1 MQHYTHN
8 QAPAGNTS
16 AGAKKPWIE
25 RLVEWYVH
33 DWQGIPRHVD
43 GPLSAPRVE
52 KPKTKEVPKAKEG
65 STAYIENAATN
76 TWGFFVAGPATGG
89 RNAQLTEYDAYLLDQ
104 RGYKNHLLNT
114 NAKQFWAAGATASE
128 AAKLL
133 GKSTDYLKKLW
144 GTFSAALETENQ
156 VQKGAKP

>member
-1 MQHYTHN
+1 MAVDKKAELREKALKDLRSAEVLMENGHFDFGNGYHGPVYVNPHGLFRQPSTIWRFAQDLLDLMPGELMQ
-8 QAPAGNTS
+8 Q
-16 AGAKKPWIE
+16 IE
-25 RLVEWYVH
+25 V
-33 DWQGIPRHVD
+33 
-43 GPLSAPRVE
+43 
-52 KPKTKEVPKAKEG
+52 
-65 STAYIENAATN
+65 
-76 TWGFFVAGPATGG
+76 VAGPATGG